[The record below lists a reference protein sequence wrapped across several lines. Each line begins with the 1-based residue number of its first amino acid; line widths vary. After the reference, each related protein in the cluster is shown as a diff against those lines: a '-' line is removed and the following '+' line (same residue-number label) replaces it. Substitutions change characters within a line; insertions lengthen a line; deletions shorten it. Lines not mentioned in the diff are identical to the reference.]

1 MSWQVAQ
8 GDSRELLQGLAPGSV
23 DAVVC
28 DPPYELGFMGRN
40 WDASGIAYDVG
51 LWRGVLR
58 ALKPGGHLLAFGGT
72 RTYHR
77 MACAIEDAGFEIRDS
92 LHWIYGS
99 GFPKSLDAEKAT
111 GDPGWSGWGTALK
124 PAHEPIVMA
133 RKPLAGTVAHN
144 VTEHGTGAIN
154 VDGCRVGDDRRHN
167 GSAGLN
173 VIFGQMSGRETSG
186 RWPPNILHDGSPVVV
201 AGFPVVGGGRSG
213 GVAGWQRGGYV
224 GGTYEPIART
234 GYDDQAGSAARF
246 FPCFRY
252 EAKASRSEREAGI
265 GHLPPSTRG
274 DVTGRDEE
282 SAGQNHA
289 RSGVRATGEIRNV
302 HPTVKPI
309 AMMRWLCRLVT
320 PPGGL
325 VLDPFTGSGTT
336 GCAAVLEGFRFL
348 GFELSE
354 EYATIARARIAHW
367 EAAGGLSPEQAQ
379 ARDQEGAPPRG
390 EQLGLFGGKA

>member
-1 MSWQVAQ
+1 
-8 GDSRELLQGLAPGSV
+8 
-23 DAVVC
+23 
-28 DPPYELGFMGRN
+28 
-40 WDASGIAYDVG
+40 
-51 LWRGVLR
+51 
-58 ALKPGGHLLAFGGT
+58 
-72 RTYHR
+72 
-77 MACAIEDAGFEIRDS
+77 
-92 LHWIYGS
+92 
-99 GFPKSLDAEKAT
+99 
-111 GDPGWSGWGTALK
+111 
-124 PAHEPIVMA
+124 MA

-154 VDGCRVGDDRRHN
+154 VDGCRVHGSGAKAGRSRHGGGLMN
-167 GSAGLN
+167 GSSWQLPDSKSSMPA
-173 VIFGQMSGRETSG
+173 G
-186 RWPPNILHDGSPVVV
+186 RWPANILHDGSPVVV

-213 GVAGWQRGGYV
+213 GVAGWQRGGDV

-265 GHLPPSTRG
+265 GYLPPSTRG
-274 DVTGRDEE
+274 DVTGREEE